1 MNLRAHGLAF
11 AFVPGRPVLD
21 GVDLELNAGEV
32 VALVGPNGAGKSTVV
47 RLFSRV
53 LEPEAGRIELDGRP
67 LHGYGRRALARRVAV
82 VPQSGELPAGFRVGD
97 VVQMGRAPHVGFLRS
112 ESRHDLRVVE
122 AALRRT
128 DTWDLRARDVAELS
142 GGERQRVAIARA
154 VVGQPEILL
163 ADEPTGNL
171 DRALAQEP
179 GILLLDEPTNHLDLR
194 YQGEILRFVRRE
206 ARAGVAALIVLHD
219 LNLAAR
225 ASDRM
230 VLLDAGRVAARG
242 PASDVLRPEVLRA
255 VYRTDV
261 EVGRGRDGAPVVLPR
276 LGETPHP
283 DADPP
288 AVRGDQVAAGS

>member
-142 GGERQRVAIARA
+142 GGERQRVAVA
-154 VVGQPEILL
+154 
-163 ADEPTGNL
+163 
-171 DRALAQEP
+171 RALAQEP

>member
-142 GGERQRVAIARA
+142 GGERQRV
-154 VVGQPEILL
+154 LL
-163 ADEPTGNL
+163 A
-171 DRALAQEP
+171 RALAQEP